1 MSSILQEFERQSS
14 SYKWDTELTTIGYVN
29 RAQVLFLFTFSFFSF
44 LPEMNVT
51 NARIYV
57 QNLLA
62 DIKKSY
68 KKNLFH
74 CKLNQF

>member
-1 MSSILQEFERQSS
+1 MSSIHQEFERQSS

-62 DIKKSY
+62 DIKKELQKEPFS
-68 KKNLFH
+68 L
-74 CKLNQF
+74 